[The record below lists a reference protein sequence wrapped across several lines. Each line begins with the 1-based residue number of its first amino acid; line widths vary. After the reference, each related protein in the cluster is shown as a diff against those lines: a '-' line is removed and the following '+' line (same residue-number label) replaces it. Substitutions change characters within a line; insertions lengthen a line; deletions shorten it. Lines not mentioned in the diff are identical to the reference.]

1 MVLVEIR
8 SPAYDEEAGS
18 ARLLWRAEV
27 KAYGDR
33 LEIHGEEELV
43 AGGELPVV
51 DPSTGEQLSGFD
63 DPERWA
69 RSLPYAFRAGDLM
82 AIVVHDDSP
91 VHGPEPDTVTPQ
103 ETPDV
108 PVTPPSAPRVPA
120 GSAHG

>member
-1 MVLVEIR
+1 MVLVEIQ
-8 SPAYDEEAGS
+8 SPAYDEEAGI
-18 ARLLWRAEV
+18 ARLLWRATV

-51 DPSTGEQLSGFD
+51 DPSTGEQLVGLD
-63 DPERWA
+63 DPELWA

-91 VHGPEPDTVTPQ
+91 VQRPEPDTVTPD

-108 PVTPPSAPRVPA
+108 PMTPPSASRVPA
-120 GSAHG
+120 